1 MNYLNLFSQFN
12 ESLKPR
18 KGFKKIVVDG
28 EEFLYSVSK
37 PKNGGVDLI
46 LYDSSGSK
54 SEIRNIHKLNI
65 PKSEFIS
72 KDGSPVWKG
81 KHGDAAWGKKP
92 IAWVIKNKL
101 KVNEGTSHDLSISLT
116 SVELGDN
123 FYNFKGDLTVNFK
136 IVFDDTYSGTVSSDG
151 FELNFKITDDGNV
164 KIFSD
169 TPLPK
174 RIILQKIVDK
184 IAEIINETP

>member
-1 MNYLNLFSQFN
+1 M
-12 ESLKPR
+12 
-18 KGFKKIVVDG
+18 
-28 EEFLYSVSK
+28 
-37 PKNGGVDLI
+37 
-46 LYDSSGSK
+46 
-54 SEIRNIHKLNI
+54 
-65 PKSEFIS
+65 
-72 KDGSPVWKG
+72 
-81 KHGDAAWGKKP
+81 
-92 IAWVIKNKL
+92 

-123 FYNFKGDLTVNFK
+123 FYNFKGDLIVNFK